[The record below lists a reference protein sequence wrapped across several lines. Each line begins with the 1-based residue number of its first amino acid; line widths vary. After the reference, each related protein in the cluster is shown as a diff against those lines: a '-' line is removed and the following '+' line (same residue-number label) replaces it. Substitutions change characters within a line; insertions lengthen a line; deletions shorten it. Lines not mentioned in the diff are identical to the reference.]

1 MGELKMTATKEN
13 ERIESLDVLRGFA
26 LLGILVVNI
35 LGFGLT
41 SAAFVDP
48 GIFLT
53 PFEGLD
59 SLVWALVELT
69 SEGAMRTLFSI
80 LFGAGVVLFVSGP
93 RAKSG
98 GLHYRRNFWLLVF
111 GLIDMYVLLWLG
123 DILITYALGGAAL
136 WLIRNWKPRKLIIL
150 ASFLLLLGTLQN
162 LAFKISL
169 DVARDAAVVMEQAEI
184 AEVEVDAE
192 TQGLA
197 QAWIEFEKI
206 NLAEIEGIQDEIE
219 ARSHSYRSAF
229 EYNIE
234 RASELLLFSIPF
246 IFFLDALMMMVV
258 GMVLYKLGILEGKR
272 ETGFYFKMMW
282 AGFCVGL
289 LINAYEVWACV
300 SSGMDVLK
308 TNPYFRPTYHL
319 GRLAMGLGYLGLILW
334 FIKSNWMQSLRARLA
349 CVGRM
354 ALTNYLMQ
362 SLFGLLIF
370 TGAGLGL
377 IGKLSWSQV
386 YLIVPPIWLFQL
398 IISPWWL
405 KHFYF
410 GPVEWLWRYL
420 TYLKLPKMR
429 R

>member
-98 GLHYRRNFWLLVF
+98 GLHYRRNFWLLIF

-192 TQGLA
+192 TQGWA

-234 RASELLLFSIPF
+234 RASELLLFNIPF

>member
-48 GIFLT
+48 GIYLT

-98 GLHYRRNFWLLVF
+98 GLHYRRNFWLLIF

-123 DILITYALGGAAL
+123 DILITYALGGAVL
-136 WLIRNWKPRKLIIL
+136 WLIRNWKPRRLIIL
-150 ASFLLLLGTLQN
+150 ASLLLLLGTLQN
-162 LAFKISL
+162 LAFKITL
-169 DVARDAAVVMEQAEI
+169 DVARDAAVLMEQAEI
-184 AEVEVDAE
+184 AEVEIDAG
-192 TQGLA
+192 TQDWA
-197 QAWIEFEKI
+197 QGWIEFEKF
-206 NLAEIEGIQDEIE
+206 NLAEIEGIQDEME
-219 ARSHSYRSAF
+219 VRSHSYRSAF
-229 EYNIE
+229 KYNIE
-234 RASELLLFSIPF
+234 GASEMLFFNIPF

-258 GMVLYKLGILEGKR
+258 GMALYKLGILEGKR
-272 ETGFYFKMMW
+272 ESHFYFKMMW
-282 AGFCVGL
+282 TGFCVGL
-289 LINAYEVWACV
+289 LINTYEVWACV
-300 SSGMDVLK
+300 NSGMDVLE
-308 TNPYFRPTYHL
+308 TNPFFRPTYHL

-334 FIKSNWMQSLRARLA
+334 FIKSNWLQSLRARLA

-377 IGKLSWSQV
+377 IGKLSWSQI
-386 YLIVPPIWLFQL
+386 YLFVPLIWLFQL

-420 TYLKLPKMR
+420 TYLKQPKMR

>member
-184 AEVEVDAE
+184 AKVEVDAE
-192 TQGLA
+192 TQGWA

-234 RASELLLFSIPF
+234 RASELLLFNIPF

>member
-234 RASELLLFSIPF
+234 RASELLLFNIPF

>member
-1 MGELKMTATKEN
+1 MTATKEN

-192 TQGLA
+192 TQGWA

-234 RASELLLFSIPF
+234 RASELLLFNIPF

-308 TNPYFRPTYHL
+308 TNPSFRPTYHL

>member
-192 TQGLA
+192 TQGWA

-234 RASELLLFSIPF
+234 RASELLLFNIPF